1 MLNKWL
7 TVICL
12 AFLGSIFQ
20 SSALGQTYVQFYNES
35 NNISLSPHFE
45 YLWESNGE
53 LTFDQVL
60 IQRNEFSPYTESN
73 ANFGLSKHGLWLK
86 VTIDNLSELAQFA
99 VNLQFSQIDY
109 VDFYIQR
116 ENGSV
121 VTSKQGKLQSEQAF
135 RMPAVLFSSPPG
147 DSINLYVRVQSH
159 SSPLI
164 VPVSFQSISSFSL
177 NAQIDTIIW
186 GAFYGALLILA
197 VYNLALYYNIRQIS
211 ILCYIA
217 YIATIIFWQFVWGG
231 HIQLI
236 FSNGQ
241 PLWFVAHTE
250 WIFLLIGISSGFF
263 TLSFLDTQN
272 NAPKSSLAVKIAI
285 FSLLVLG
292 IVSAF
297 DFIPPVV
304 KNNLVYYIGAIASL
318 TYIAAGFEAFF
329 NRFKPAL
336 YFIVAWSCVVTG
348 LIAGMFSLIGVLPSN
363 NITSN
368 CFQAGVF
375 FEVLLFA
382 FAIMAKNQSQLQNDV
397 EHATNDL
404 RNNMEVIEEQ
414 NARLDIARK
423 DAIKASNIKSQF
435 LANMSH
441 EIRTPLNAI
450 LGFGRELENAGLR
463 LTEHEQ
469 VKIVNS
475 AAQNLL
481 TIVNDV
487 LDFSK
492 IEAGKL
498 EVNNSPFCPLE
509 VFEEMVAIMAKTAH
523 SKNLDFIFNSSPLP
537 DKIISDC
544 IRLKQVLTN
553 LIGNALKFTSKGSVT
568 LTVSANQGQHGVIE
582 LFFDVTD
589 TGIGI
594 SQTDRKKLFSA
605 FSQVDDATN
614 RSFRGTG
621 LGLVIS
627 QQLVKLMNGSIELK
641 SEPGVGTTFSVMV
654 RASHVNQRSAFSY
667 PYKVSNITVVIFDP
681 HPNSKQATC
690 NMLTTLGAEV
700 TAVDTLN
707 ELQEIEI
714 EPDFLMIFLPNQSP
728 FNEMT
733 VIHCAMNVKAKSKIV
748 WYCNDDPLKT
758 QPLFNEHFDKSVS
771 LPATPTRLAQI
782 IAIDLMPLERHK
794 FTPKNK
800 ILSAPQQALPKIAL
814 LAVDDM
820 PMNLSLLDTWLKS
833 SPISLTKAYSG
844 EQAVALCQQQAFDL
858 ILMDVQMPNMDGVEA
873 SKAIRKIEMNMG
885 TPIVAVTAH
894 AFKEEQDRL
903 LSSGM
908 DDYLPKPLSFEAFMK
923 TIKQWCGGVDSNKDT
938 RELVVNWSLALTRTN
953 QNTETAMKLLN
964 DFLYYLPQA
973 KLSIENAVARS
984 DMRSLKDEIHKLHG
998 ASCYTGAPIIQSL
1011 AEAIEIEI
1019 KHKQHDKAIDLL
1031 PKLFDAL
1038 TDFKEKSQNLL
1049 P

>member
-1 MLNKWL
+1 M
-7 TVICL
+7 
-12 AFLGSIFQ
+12 
-20 SSALGQTYVQFYNES
+20 GQTYVQYYNES
-35 NNISLSPHFE
+35 NKVPLSSHFE
-45 YLWESNGE
+45 YLWESKGK
-53 LTFDQVL
+53 LTFEQML
-60 IQRNEFSPYTESN
+60 SQRGEFTAYTDNN
-73 ANFGLSKHGLWLK
+73 ANFGLSKQGLWLR
-86 VTIDNLSELAQFA
+86 VTIDNLSQLNQFA
-99 VNLQFSQIDY
+99 VSLNFSQIDY

-121 VTSKQGKLQSEQAF
+121 TTSKQGKSQGEQGF
-135 RMPAVLFSSPPG
+135 RMPAVLFSSNPG
-147 DSINLYVRVQSH
+147 DSINLYLRVQSD

-164 VPVSFQSISSFSL
+164 VPTFFQSIDTFSFA
-177 NAQIDTIIW
+177 AQLDTIIW

-197 VYNLALYYNIRQIS
+197 VYNLALYYNVRHIS

-217 YIATIIFWQFVWGG
+217 YIGTIIFWQFVWGG

-236 FSNGQ
+236 FTDGQ

-250 WIFLLIGISSGFF
+250 WIFILIGISSGFF
-263 TLSFLDTQN
+263 TLSFLDTDS
-272 NAPKSSLAVKIAI
+272 NAPKASLAVKISI
-285 FSLLVLG
+285 FFLFVLG
-292 IVSAF
+292 VISAF
-297 DFIPPVV
+297 DFIPPVI
-304 KNNLVYYIGAIASL
+304 KHNLVYYIGSIASL
-318 TYIAAGFEAFF
+318 TYISAGFEAFF

-336 YFIVAWSCVVTG
+336 YFIVAWSFVVTG

-363 NITSN
+363 NITIN

-375 FEVLLFA
+375 FEVLLFS
-382 FAIMAKNQSQLQNDV
+382 FAIMAKTQSELQNDV

-450 LGFGRELENAGLR
+450 LGFGRELENAGLA

-481 TIVNDV
+481 LIVNDV

-498 EVNNSPFCPLE
+498 HVNNSPFSPLE

-523 SKNLDFIFNSSPLP
+523 SKNLDFIFDSSPLP
-537 DKIISDC
+537 DKIISDS

-568 LTVSANQGQHGVIE
+568 LTVSAKHRQHGVIE

-594 SQTDRKKLFSA
+594 SQIDRKKLFSA
-605 FSQVDDATN
+605 FSQVDDSTN

-654 RASHVNQRSAFSY
+654 RASHINQRSAFSY
-667 PYKVSNITVVIFDP
+667 PYKVSNINVVIFDP
-681 HPNSKQATC
+681 HPTSRQATTK
-690 NMLTTLGAEV
+690 MLEALGAFV
-700 TAVDTLN
+700 VPVSTLDDLQKIQTAPN
-707 ELQEIEI
+707 
-714 EPDFLMIFLPNQSP
+714 FLMVFLPNQSP
-728 FNEMT
+728 FSEIDVMR
-733 VIHCAMNVKAKSKIV
+733 CAMNIKAKAKIV

-758 QPLFNEHFDKSVS
+758 VSHFNEEFDKSMS
-771 LPATPTRLAQI
+771 LPATPSRLAQI
-782 IAIDLMPLERHK
+782 IAIDLMPTSKHQLIP
-794 FTPKNK
+794 TPNNV
-800 ILSAPQQALPKIAL
+800 SSPQDELPAISL

-820 PMNLSLLDTWLKS
+820 PMNLSLLDAWLKS

-844 EQAVALCQQQAFDL
+844 EQAVGLCQQHVYDL
-858 ILMDVQMPNMDGVEA
+858 ILMDVQMPNMDGVAA
-873 SKAIRKIEMNMG
+873 SKAIRKIDLNMG
-885 TPIVAVTAH
+885 TPIIAVTAH

-908 DDYLPKPLSFEAFMK
+908 DDYLPKPLSLEALID
-923 TIKQWCGGVDSNKDT
+923 TIKQWCDGIDSD
-938 RELVVNWSLALTRTN
+938 REIKELAVNWNLALSRTN
-953 QNTETAMKLLN
+953 QNTETAMKLMH
-964 DFLYYLPQA
+964 DFLHYLPQA
-973 KLSIENAVARS
+973 QLAIENAVASS
-984 DMRSLKDEIHKLHG
+984 DMKSLKDEVHKLHG
-998 ASCYTGAPIIQSL
+998 ASCYTGAPVIQSL
-1011 AEAIEIEI
+1011 AEAVEIEI
-1019 KHKQHDKAIDLL
+1019 KQKQHDKAIALL
-1031 PKLFDAL
+1031 PKLYNAL
-1038 TDFKEKSQNLL
+1038 ADFKGESQNLL
-1049 P
+1049 S

>member
-1 MLNKWL
+1 MSLNIIK
-7 TVICL
+7 IYYED
-12 AFLGSIFQ
+12 I
-20 SSALGQTYVQFYNES
+20 
-35 NNISLSPHFE
+35 
-45 YLWESNGE
+45 
-53 LTFDQVL
+53 
-60 IQRNEFSPYTESN
+60 
-73 ANFGLSKHGLWLK
+73 
-86 VTIDNLSELAQFA
+86 
-99 VNLQFSQIDY
+99 
-109 VDFYIQR
+109 YIQR

-121 VTSKQGKLQSEQAF
+121 ITSNQGKLQGEQAF
-135 RMPAVLFSSPPG
+135 RMPTVLFSSTPG
-147 DSINLYVRVQSH
+147 DSINLYLRVQSN

-164 VPVSFQSISSFSL
+164 VPTFFQPISTFSFA
-177 NAQIDTIIW
+177 AQLDTIIW

-197 VYNLALYYNIRQIS
+197 VYNLALYYNVKHTS

-217 YIATIIFWQFVWGG
+217 YISTIVFWQFVWGG

-236 FSNGQ
+236 FTEGQ
-241 PLWFVAHTE
+241 PLWLVAHTE
-250 WIFLLIGISSGFF
+250 WIFILIGISSGFF
-263 TLSFLDTQN
+263 TLSFLDTDT
-272 NAPKSSLAVKIAI
+272 NAPKTTLAVKVSI
-285 FSLLVLG
+285 FSLFALG
-292 IVSAF
+292 VIAAF
-297 DFIPPVV
+297 DFIPPVI

-318 TYIAAGFEAFF
+318 TYISAGFEAFF

-336 YFIVAWSCVVTG
+336 YFIVAWSFVVTG

-363 NITSN
+363 NITIN

-375 FEVLLFA
+375 FEVLLFS
-382 FAIMAKNQSQLQNDV
+382 FAIMAKTQSQLQNDV

-450 LGFGRELENAGLR
+450 LGFGRELENAGLA

-481 TIVNDV
+481 MIVNDV

-498 EVNNSPFCPLE
+498 EVNNSPFSPLE

-523 SKNLDFIFNSSPLP
+523 SKNLDFIFDSSPLP

-568 LTVSANQGQHGVIE
+568 LSVSASHRQHGVIE

-605 FSQVDDATN
+605 FSQVDDSTN

-654 RASHVNQRSAFSY
+654 RASHINQRSAFSY
-667 PYKVSNITVVIFDP
+667 PYKVSNIDVVIFDP
-681 HPNSKQATC
+681 HHTSRQATT
-690 NMLTTLGAEV
+690 NMLLALGARV
-700 TAVDTLN
+700 VAVDTL
-707 ELQEIEI
+707 EDLQEIETV
-714 EPDFLMIFLPNQSP
+714 PDFLMIFLPNQSP
-728 FNEMT
+728 FSETT
-733 VIHCAMNVKAKSKIV
+733 VMHCAIHIQAKSKIV

-758 QPLFNEHFDKSVS
+758 QPLFHEKFDKSMS
-771 LPATPTRLAQI
+771 LPATPSRLAQI
-782 IAIDLMPLERHK
+782 IAIDLMPIRSHK
-794 FTPKNK
+794 LPSTAPKK
-800 ILSAPQQALPKIAL
+800 ISSLQHLLPEVSM

-820 PMNLSLLDTWLKS
+820 PMNLSLLDTWLS
-833 SPISLTKAYSG
+833 TSPISLTKAHSG
-844 EQAVALCQQQAFDL
+844 EQAVTLCKQHSYDL

-873 SKAIRKIEMNMG
+873 SKAIRKIDLNMG
-885 TPIVAVTAH
+885 TPIIAVTAH

-908 DDYLPKPLSFEAFMK
+908 DDYLPKPLALDALIK
-923 TIKQWCGGVDSNKDT
+923 TIKQWCGDTGSNKDT
-938 RELVVNWSLALTRTN
+938 RELAINWSLALSRTN
-953 QNTETAMKLLN
+953 QNTETAMKLMS

-973 KLSIENAVARS
+973 QLTIENAVARS
-984 DMRSLKDEIHKLHG
+984 DIKSLKDEVHKLHG
-998 ASCYTGAPIIQSL
+998 ASCYTGAPLIQSL
-1011 AEAIEIEI
+1011 AEAVEIEI
-1019 KHKQHDKAIDLL
+1019 KHKQHDKAIALL
-1031 PKLFDAL
+1031 PQLYDAFSE
-1038 TDFKEKSQNLL
+1038 FKEESKNIL